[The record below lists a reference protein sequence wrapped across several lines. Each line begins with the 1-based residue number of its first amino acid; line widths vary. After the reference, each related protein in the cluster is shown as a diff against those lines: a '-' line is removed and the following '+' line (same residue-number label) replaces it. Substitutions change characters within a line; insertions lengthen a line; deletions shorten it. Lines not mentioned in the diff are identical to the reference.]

1 MTLPD
6 RPCLWPECEELA
18 ARLTWADKIAIAK
31 EARRAGAIMRGQ
43 NGLAAGSGPRLFCE
57 PHLAAVK
64 GTERPAR

>member
-43 NGLAAGSGPRLFCE
+43 PRLAAGSGPRLYCAE
-57 PHLAAVK
+57 HDAA
-64 GTERPAR
+64 ARRGHGR